1 MLPKGKKIMFVNL
14 VKRNLI
20 ENSIYKCELCPHA
33 CSRKPDLK
41 KHIKTYH
48 NCNETESEILIDAG
62 FLS

>member
-1 MLPKGKKIMFVNL
+1 MPFFEILH
-14 VKRNLI
+14 VKMKHNQ
-20 ENSIYKCELCPHA
+20 SKDFKCELCPHT

-48 NCNETESEILIDAG
+48 NCNETETESEILIDSG